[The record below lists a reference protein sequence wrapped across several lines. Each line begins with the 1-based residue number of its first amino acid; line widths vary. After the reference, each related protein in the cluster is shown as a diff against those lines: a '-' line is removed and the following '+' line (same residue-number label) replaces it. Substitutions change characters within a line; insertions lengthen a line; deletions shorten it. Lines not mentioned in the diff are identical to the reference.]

1 MDQSVNM
8 VFPCLIDLKNILPP
22 SKGKPTSIY
31 PIGGHQYRKTPT
43 HWLRLQGTDGLGSS
57 KYTNSSP
64 GPYPSDQIAAKL
76 GNQSPFPTT
85 LGSRPWNLHSST
97 RNLGKQT
104 PPSLIL
110 SRLKFHSQRPYPS
123 NSRSVISPFGSKLAG
138 YFRTNGNSY
147 HDV

>member
-85 LGSRPWNLHSST
+85 LGIFQAQSFQAVESALFYTESR
-97 RNLGKQT
+97 QT
-104 PPSLIL
+104 NPSLSNLVQIKVPLATPISLQFQVSYLALRVQVGRIL
-110 SRLKFHSQRPYPS
+110 S
-123 NSRSVISPFGSKLAG
+123 N
-138 YFRTNGNSY
+138 
-147 HDV
+147 